1 MGVVLLGM
9 VYGFLVAILGDTAL
23 PGGNIFSLIVLF
35 LVALIAGAA
44 VTPLKLPPLLGMLVA
59 GILLKSVPGLD
70 FIGKNIDPDWSAIL
84 R

>member
-9 VYGFLVAILGDTAL
+9 IYGFTVAVMGETAL
-23 PGGNIFSLIVLF
+23 PGGNIFSLLVLF
-35 LVALIAGAA
+35 LVALLAGAA

-70 FIGKNIDPDWSAIL
+70 YIGKNIDSDTSAIL